1 MTYAAPQT
9 PPKSCALRHARQL
22 LKKVLGSSRKTC
34 WAAVLLALCLSP
46 SAAAAGIV
54 TTLPPLTG
62 LVLLLDPQAD
72 VQCLLPPGADAHD
85 FQLTP
90 KQVQSLKQ
98 ADMLVRSSYDDGH
111 WSGISLAGRTLDLWP
126 EQGHA
131 WLWPAAVINILPK
144 LAEALQLLA
153 PEREQAI
160 TQALSKALSH
170 AYAMNIRWYKALEA
184 YHERGV
190 IMQHNAWQ
198 PVLAA
203 YKVPV
208 WAVLETQ
215 HHGDDIGPHRLE
227 EALRLLNAHP
237 NALLWGNQR
246 HASRALQ
253 WLQEHQSSPQ
263 KAQLL
268 NFDPLGDCGSTWLQL
283 MQANLDLLEKAS
295 RP

>member
-1 MTYAAPQT
+1 MNPNSAQPMPSL
-9 PPKSCALRHARQL
+9 PPLLFYRKVWKSTLNQL
-22 LKKVLGSSRKTC
+22 FLF
-34 WAAVLLALCLSP
+34 AVFLLFSP
-46 SAAAAGIV
+46 SFANAGIV

-72 VQCLLPPGADAHD
+72 VHCLLPPGADAHD

-98 ADMLVRSSYDDGH
+98 ADLLIRSSFDDGH
-111 WSGISLAGRTLDLWP
+111 WSGINLPGRTLDLWP
-126 EQGHA
+126 EHAHA
-131 WLWPAAVINILPK
+131 WLSPAAVINILPN
-144 LAEALQLLA
+144 LAEVLLILA

-160 TQALSKALSH
+160 TQAMSKALSH

-184 YHERGV
+184 YHARGV

-208 WAVLETQ
+208 WTVLESQ
-215 HHGDDIGPHRLE
+215 HHDENIRPHQLE
-227 EALRLLNAHP
+227 KALNQVRAHP
-237 NALLWGNQR
+237 DALLWGNRR
-246 HASRALQ
+246 HANRALE
-253 WLQEHQSSPQ
+253 WLNQHQKSGHAP
-263 KAQLL
+263 LVY
-268 NFDPLGDCGSTWLQL
+268 FDPLGDCGTTWLQL